1 MFLLSHAATHTASF
15 YFNFTYIIYSYYGS
29 VRWYGQNLRPS
40 WIQIV
45 CTDCTSTCTIV
56 NDCDGERKRGWYLM
70 LDTGR
75 CWLHVFASFLLIL
88 FSIAFYVTFTTFF
101 KSVASHSYV
110 LLLLYAQL
118 VVCEVIAV
126 FHFRFLNRTYQR
138 IYRISTEC
146 INGVI
151 NDRGTIVYL
160 CFLRVRCGK
169 RHRHEK
175 YVVNY
180 SVWRLLRID
189 RENNRKYQT
198 NKQIID
204 VA

>member
-1 MFLLSHAATHTASF
+1 M
-15 YFNFTYIIYSYYGS
+15 TYDPKLGMVTTEADESIAEL
-29 VRWYGQNLRPS
+29 N
-40 WIQIV
+40 
-45 CTDCTSTCTIV
+45 
-56 NDCDGERKRGWYLM
+56 E
-70 LDTGR
+70 LDLDMVVKDTENTGR
-75 CWLHVFASFLLIL
+75 CWIHVFTSFLLIL

-151 NDRGTIVYL
+151 NDHRTIVYL

-169 RHRHEK
+169 QHRHEK

-180 SVWRLLRID
+180 SV
-189 RENNRKYQT
+189 
-198 NKQIID
+198 
-204 VA
+204 